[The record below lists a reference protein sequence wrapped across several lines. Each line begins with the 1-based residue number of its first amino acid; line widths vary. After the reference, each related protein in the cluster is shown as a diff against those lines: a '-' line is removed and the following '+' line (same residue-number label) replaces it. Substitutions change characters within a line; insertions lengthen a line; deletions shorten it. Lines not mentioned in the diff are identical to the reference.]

1 MLLME
6 GEDLKKKIIVYK
18 SFIKYFKTSGSVY
31 KSEGS
36 PKTEKDS
43 ILGKQTGSDSDLW
56 SSIETTL
63 YWVIYP
69 LWELK
74 TYRRL
79 Q

>member
-43 ILGKQTGSDSDLW
+43 ILGKQTGSDSDL
-56 SSIETTL
+56 
-63 YWVIYP
+63 
-69 LWELK
+69 
-74 TYRRL
+74 
-79 Q
+79 